1 MQLSL
6 SESDSTSTSLNN
18 TNTGATGAVVRYR
31 VGLNPVQ
38 EACRAFVANM
48 DDGDV
53 AAFTEAFRKEF
64 PTLEPVYPKNM
75 TDTLLA
81 GLGEAYFTP
90 NDLVEH
96 VGLHPDTVD
105 KYLHNYIGVL
115 ANSPDYKRE
124 RMNVAHPD
132 APWGQD
138 YAKHLTEPLP
148 LRLVSAR
155 ALAFIVMAPV
165 SVYRPT
171 TNDTEIV
178 ERWER
183 LVKFRA
189 EAPLRF
195 GIPKGSP
202 KRLDGAVE
210 TTTSVRRRPH
220 TKTTKT
226 EDTTP
231 MPIPTLFSL
240 PLPTAPE
247 VDEAIRELCEDAHTL
262 PALIAE
268 VEGLRAAVAPE
279 SHITE
284 MIEVAAPVA
293 KSDVGHPSLTDGA
306 ILDAY
311 FAAIED
317 LRLRAERLRGLLDL
331 LPAQEVNDRVAEFF
345 RAGLN
350 VLDKGRM
357 A

>member
-6 SESDSTSTSLNN
+6 SASDSTAPPLNN
-18 TNTGATGAVVRYR
+18 TNTGTAGAVVRYR

-38 EACRAFVANM
+38 EACRAFIAGM
-48 DDGDV
+48 ADADV
-53 AAFTEAFRKEF
+53 AAFTEALRKEF

-75 TDTLLA
+75 TDVLLA
-81 GLGEAYFTP
+81 GVGEAYFTP

-115 ANSPDYKRE
+115 VNSATYKQE
-124 RMNVAHPD
+124 RMSVAHPD

-155 ALAFIVMAPV
+155 ALAFVVMAPV

-171 TNDTEIV
+171 TDDAELLA
-178 ERWER
+178 RWQR
-183 LVKFRA
+183 LVRFRT

-220 TKTTKT
+220 SKTVKT
-226 EDTTP
+226 SEDT
-231 MPIPTLFSL
+231 MPIPSLFTL
-240 PLPTAPE
+240 PLPTAAE
-247 VDEAIRELCEDAHTL
+247 VDEAVTPDTRITEL
-262 PALIAE
+262 
-268 VEGLRAAVAPE
+268 VEVAP
-279 SHITE
+279 
-284 MIEVAAPVA
+284 PVS
-293 KSDVGHPSLTDGA
+293 KSDMGHPSLTDGF
-306 ILDAY
+306 ILDSY
-311 FAAIED
+311 FTAIED
-317 LRLRAERLRGLLDL
+317 LRLRAEKLRGLLDL
-331 LPAQEVNDRVAEFF
+331 LPAQEVDDRVAEFF